1 MLAHK
6 YRAGN
11 KPRKAAYR
19 NLSDGKI
26 MRCDSLDCQSAWA
39 AIGWRIGN
47 QTRKALPAPGVLLTS
62 IRP

>member
-6 YRAGN
+6 QRAGN
-11 KPRKAAYR
+11 KPGKAAYR
-19 NLSDGKI
+19 NLSDRKT
-26 MRCDSLDCQSAWA
+26 MCCDSLDFQSAWA

-47 QTRKALPAPGVLLTS
+47 QTRKVLPAPGVLLTS